1 MALGDGDAGAVGGAL
16 LMTTPLFQTS
26 FLPLLIQVYLIPADV
41 LIWPFFLQVVPG
53 FTAAVAV
60 ERFSARTRHP
70 INMVANSRF
79 ILPRIT
85 MRSHCEQRLDG
96 SSDTLLAMSSLKRF
110 WAALIVVLTLSA
122 PTPASAHPD
131 LVLYIDTAAT
141 IQNQEQQLFL
151 DYYIAKS
158 QQFSFSEIAKL
169 NGDLTAYANSE
180 CSSAVQNLK
189 LSTGDFVVPLQ
200 LRASVALENIAQT
213 GAGAWIWCHFGTE
226 VSFYDVVDFSWQD
239 LNYSGIDGHREFNL
253 GKGTSP
259 SKDLTDYTA
268 IPTLFTQLEA
278 QFTLEFPAGAE
289 VEITEGVVEEEVEE
303 DVEEVTESEVEEEV
317 SEPIVE
323 TESRKDFI
331 ESNTVDS
338 RSWITQL
345 SDKYFR
351 SLDPTPT
358 IVFIGSILAFI
369 LGAFHSVAPGHGKSI
384 MAVLALAENGRR
396 REIYRLGVTMGATHT
411 LGVFILGGLFIVGSN
426 LVPQRTIPILGI
438 ISGTLIIA
446 IGAMYLVK
454 FFKHAQEHRHGHE
467 HHHHDAAVS
476 GGRIALLGVVGGM
489 VPTPTALTVLVGTA
503 ALGSAWYGILLV
515 ASYGVGMTL
524 VLIFAGRLIESL
536 YRYGEGMVES
546 RSSARFVVERAPA
559 IAATIQVIAGFFLVV
574 ISYGALT

>member
-1 MALGDGDAGAVGGAL
+1 
-16 LMTTPLFQTS
+16 
-26 FLPLLIQVYLIPADV
+26 
-41 LIWPFFLQVVPG
+41 
-53 FTAAVAV
+53 
-60 ERFSARTRHP
+60 
-70 INMVANSRF
+70 
-79 ILPRIT
+79 
-85 MRSHCEQRLDG
+85 
-96 SSDTLLAMSSLKRF
+96 MSSLKRF
-110 WAALIVVLTLSA
+110 WAVLIVVLTFSA

-169 NGDLTAYANSE
+169 NGDLTAYSNSE
-180 CSSAVQNLK
+180 CLSAVQNLK
-189 LSTGDFVVPLQ
+189 LSTGDFDVPLK
-200 LRASVALENIAQT
+200 LRSSIALENVVQT
-213 GAGAWIWCHFGTE
+213 GAGAWIWCQFETE
-226 VSFYDVVDFSWQD
+226 VSFYDVVGFSWQD
-239 LNYSGIDGHREFNL
+239 SNFSGIDGHREFNL
-253 GKGTSP
+253 GVGTSP
-259 SKDLTDYTA
+259 SNDLTDYST

-278 QFTLEFPAGAE
+278 QFTLEFPAEAE
-289 VEITEGVVEEEVEE
+289 VVIEEKVVKE
-303 DVEEVTESEVEEEV
+303 DVEEVIESKVEEV
-317 SEPIVE
+317 ISEPIVV

-331 ESNTVDS
+331 ESNRDDS

-351 SLDPTPT
+351 SLNPTPVV
-358 IVFIGSILAFI
+358 VFIGSILAFI

-411 LGVFILGGLFIVGSN
+411 LGVFILGGLFIFGSN
-426 LVPQRTIPILGI
+426 LVPQSTIPILGI
-438 ISGTLIIA
+438 ISGTLIIS

-467 HHHHDAAVS
+467 HHHDAVS
-476 GGRIALLGVVGGM
+476 GGRIALLGVIGGM

-536 YRYGEGMVES
+536 YRYGESLVDS
-546 RSSARFVVERAPA
+546 RSSARLVVERAPA

-574 ISYGALT
+574 ISYGALI

>member
-1 MALGDGDAGAVGGAL
+1 
-16 LMTTPLFQTS
+16 
-26 FLPLLIQVYLIPADV
+26 
-41 LIWPFFLQVVPG
+41 
-53 FTAAVAV
+53 
-60 ERFSARTRHP
+60 
-70 INMVANSRF
+70 
-79 ILPRIT
+79 
-85 MRSHCEQRLDG
+85 
-96 SSDTLLAMSSLKRF
+96 MSSLKKF
-110 WAALIVVLTLSA
+110 WATLIVVLSLSV

-151 DYYIAKS
+151 DYYVAKS

-180 CSSAVQNLK
+180 CLSAVQNLK
-189 LSTGDFVVPLQ
+189 LSTGDFDVPLQ
-200 LRASVALENIAQT
+200 LRASIALENVVQT
-213 GAGAWIWCHFGTE
+213 GAGAWIWCQFETE
-226 VSFYDVVDFSWQD
+226 VRFYDVVEFSWQD

-259 SKDLTDYTA
+259 SKDLTDYSA
-268 IPTLFTQLEA
+268 IPTLFAQLDA
-278 QFTLEFPAGAE
+278 QFTLEFPADAE
-289 VEITEGVVEEEVEE
+289 NVAKEEVEE
-303 DVEEVTESEVEEEV
+303 VIESELQEEA
-317 SEPIVE
+317 SEPLAE

-331 ESNTVDS
+331 KSNSDDS
-338 RSWITQL
+338 RSWITKL

-351 SLDPTPT
+351 TLDPTPA
-358 IVFIGSILAFI
+358 IVLIGSILAFI

-384 MAVLALAENGRR
+384 MAVLALAEHGRR

-411 LGVFILGGLFIVGSN
+411 FGVFILGGLFIFGSN

-446 IGAMYLVK
+446 IGAFYLTK
-454 FFKHAQEHRHGHE
+454 FIKHAQEHRHGHE
-467 HHHHDAAVS
+467 HHHHDEAVS

-536 YRYGEGMVES
+536 YRYGERMVDS

>member
-1 MALGDGDAGAVGGAL
+1 
-16 LMTTPLFQTS
+16 
-26 FLPLLIQVYLIPADV
+26 
-41 LIWPFFLQVVPG
+41 
-53 FTAAVAV
+53 
-60 ERFSARTRHP
+60 
-70 INMVANSRF
+70 
-79 ILPRIT
+79 
-85 MRSHCEQRLDG
+85 
-96 SSDTLLAMSSLKRF
+96 MSSLKRF
-110 WAALIVVLTLSA
+110 WATLIVVLSLSV

-131 LVLYIDTAAT
+131 LILYTDTAAN
-141 IQNQEQQLFL
+141 IQNQGQQVFL

-169 NGDLTAYANSE
+169 NGDLIAYANSE
-180 CSSAVQNLK
+180 CLSAVQNLK
-189 LSTGDFVVPLQ
+189 LSTGEFDVPLQ
-200 LRASVALENIAQT
+200 LRSSIALENVAQT
-213 GAGAWIWCHFGTE
+213 GAGAWIWCQFDTD
-226 VSFYDVVDFSWQD
+226 VSFYDVVEFSWQD

-268 IPTLFTQLEA
+268 ITTLFAQIEA
-278 QFTLEFPAGAE
+278 KFTLEFPAVAE
-289 VEITEGVVEEEVEE
+289 AEIAEEVDKE
-303 DVEEVTESEVEEEV
+303 DVEEVIESEVEEEV
-317 SEPIVE
+317 SEPIVV

-331 ESNTVDS
+331 ESNRDDS
-338 RSWITQL
+338 RSWITKL
-345 SDKYFR
+345 SDRYFR
-351 SLDPTPT
+351 SLDPTPA
-358 IVFIGSILAFI
+358 IVLIGSILAFI
-369 LGAFHSVAPGHGKSI
+369 LGAVHSVAPGHGKSI

-411 LGVFILGGLFIVGSN
+411 LGVFILGGFFIFSSN

-446 IGAMYLVK
+446 IGAFYLTK
-454 FFKHAQEHRHGHE
+454 FIKHAQEHRHEHEHE
-467 HHHHDAAVS
+467 HHHHDEAVS

-489 VPTPTALTVLVGTA
+489 VPTPTALTVLLGTA

-536 YRYGEGMVES
+536 YRYGESMVDS

>member
-1 MALGDGDAGAVGGAL
+1 
-16 LMTTPLFQTS
+16 
-26 FLPLLIQVYLIPADV
+26 
-41 LIWPFFLQVVPG
+41 
-53 FTAAVAV
+53 
-60 ERFSARTRHP
+60 
-70 INMVANSRF
+70 
-79 ILPRIT
+79 
-85 MRSHCEQRLDG
+85 
-96 SSDTLLAMSSLKRF
+96 MSSLKRF
-110 WAALIVVLTLSA
+110 WATLIVVLSLSV

-151 DYYIAKS
+151 DYYVAKS

-180 CSSAVQNLK
+180 CLSAVQNLK
-189 LSTGDFVVPLQ
+189 LSTGDFDVPLQ
-200 LRASVALENIAQT
+200 LRASIALENVVQT
-213 GAGAWIWCHFGTE
+213 GAGAWIWCQFETE
-226 VSFYDVVDFSWQD
+226 VRFYDVVEFSWQD

-253 GKGTSP
+253 GKGSSP
-259 SKDLTDYTA
+259 SKDLTDYSA
-268 IPTLFTQLEA
+268 IPTLFAQLDA
-278 QFTLEFPAGAE
+278 QFTLEFPADAE
-289 VEITEGVVEEEVEE
+289 NVVKEEVEE
-303 DVEEVTESEVEEEV
+303 VFESEVQEEA
-317 SEPIVE
+317 SEPLAE

-331 ESNTVDS
+331 KSNSDNS
-338 RSWITQL
+338 RSWITKL

-351 SLDPTPT
+351 TLDPTPA
-358 IVFIGSILAFI
+358 IVLIGSILAFI

-384 MAVLALAENGRR
+384 MAVLALAEHGRR

-411 LGVFILGGLFIVGSN
+411 LGVFILGGLFIFGSN

-446 IGAMYLVK
+446 IGAFYLTK
-454 FFKHAQEHRHGHE
+454 FIKHAQEHRHGHE
-467 HHHHDAAVS
+467 HHHHDEAVS

-503 ALGSAWYGILLV
+503 ALGSAWYGMLLV

-536 YRYGEGMVES
+536 YRYGESMVDS

>member
-1 MALGDGDAGAVGGAL
+1 
-16 LMTTPLFQTS
+16 
-26 FLPLLIQVYLIPADV
+26 
-41 LIWPFFLQVVPG
+41 
-53 FTAAVAV
+53 
-60 ERFSARTRHP
+60 
-70 INMVANSRF
+70 
-79 ILPRIT
+79 
-85 MRSHCEQRLDG
+85 
-96 SSDTLLAMSSLKRF
+96 MSSLKRF
-110 WAALIVVLTLSA
+110 WATLIVVLSLSV

-151 DYYIAKS
+151 DYYVAKS

-180 CSSAVQNLK
+180 CLSAVQNLK
-189 LSTGDFVVPLQ
+189 LSTGDFDVPLQ
-200 LRASVALENIAQT
+200 LRASIALENVVQT
-213 GAGAWIWCHFGTE
+213 GAGAWIWCQFETE
-226 VSFYDVVDFSWQD
+226 VRFYDVVEFSWQD

-253 GKGTSP
+253 GKGSSP
-259 SKDLTDYTA
+259 SKDLTDYSA
-268 IPTLFTQLEA
+268 IPTLFAQLDA
-278 QFTLEFPAGAE
+278 QFTLEFPADAE
-289 VEITEGVVEEEVEE
+289 NVVKEEVEE
-303 DVEEVTESEVEEEV
+303 VFESEVQEEA
-317 SEPIVE
+317 SEPLAE

-331 ESNTVDS
+331 KSNSDDS
-338 RSWITQL
+338 RSWITKL

-351 SLDPTPT
+351 SLDPTPA
-358 IVFIGSILAFI
+358 IVLIGSILAFI
-369 LGAFHSVAPGHGKSI
+369 LGAVHSVAPGHGKSI

-411 LGVFILGGLFIVGSN
+411 LGVFILGGFFIFSSN

-446 IGAMYLVK
+446 IGAMYLAK

-467 HHHHDAAVS
+467 HHHHDEEVS

-536 YRYGEGMVES
+536 YRYGESMVDS

>member
-41 LIWPFFLQVVPG
+41 LIWPIFLQVVPG

-85 MRSHCEQRLDG
+85 MRSHCEQRLDC

-131 LVLYIDTAAT
+131 LVLYIDTAVT

-200 LRASVALENIAQT
+200 LRASIALENVAQT
-213 GAGAWIWCHFGTE
+213 GAGAWIWCQFDSD
-226 VSFYDVVDFSWQD
+226 VSFYDVVEFSWQD

-268 IPTLFTQLEA
+268 ITTLLAQLEA
-278 QFTLEFPAGAE
+278 QFTLEFPAVAE
-289 VEITEGVVEEEVEE
+289 AEIAEEVDKE
-303 DVEEVTESEVEEEV
+303 DVEEIIESEVEEEV
-317 SEPIVE
+317 SEPIVV

-331 ESNTVDS
+331 ESNRDDS
-338 RSWITQL
+338 RSWITKL
-345 SDKYFR
+345 SDRYFR
-351 SLDPTPT
+351 SLDPTPA
-358 IVFIGSILAFI
+358 IVLIGSILAFI
-369 LGAFHSVAPGHGKSI
+369 LGAVHSVAPGHGKSI

-411 LGVFILGGLFIVGSN
+411 LGVFILGGFFIFSSN

-446 IGAMYLVK
+446 IGAFYLTK
-454 FFKHAQEHRHGHE
+454 FIKHAQEHRHEHE
-467 HHHHDAAVS
+467 HHHHDEAVS

-489 VPTPTALTVLVGTA
+489 VPTPTALTVLLGTA

-536 YRYGEGMVES
+536 YRYGESMVDS

-574 ISYGALT
+574 ISYGAIT

>member
-1 MALGDGDAGAVGGAL
+1 
-16 LMTTPLFQTS
+16 
-26 FLPLLIQVYLIPADV
+26 
-41 LIWPFFLQVVPG
+41 
-53 FTAAVAV
+53 
-60 ERFSARTRHP
+60 
-70 INMVANSRF
+70 
-79 ILPRIT
+79 
-85 MRSHCEQRLDG
+85 
-96 SSDTLLAMSSLKRF
+96 MSSLKRF
-110 WAALIVVLTLSA
+110 WATLIVVLTLSA

-141 IQNQEQQLFL
+141 IENQEQQLFL

-180 CSSAVQNLK
+180 CLSAVQNLK
-189 LSTGDFVVPLQ
+189 LSTGDFDVPLK
-200 LRASVALENIAQT
+200 LRSSIALENVVQT
-213 GAGAWIWCHFGTE
+213 GAGAWIWCQFETE
-226 VSFYDVVDFSWQD
+226 VSFYDVVEFSWQD

-253 GKGTSP
+253 GKGASP
-259 SKDLTDYTA
+259 SKDLTDYSA
-268 IPTLFTQLEA
+268 IPTQFTQIEA
-278 QFTLEFPAGAE
+278 QFTLEFPAE
-289 VEITEGVVEEEVEE
+289 VEAEIAADIVKE
-303 DVEEVTESEVEEEV
+303 DVEEVIESEVKEEVSESEVKEEV
-317 SEPIVE
+317 SEPIVV

-331 ESNTVDS
+331 ESNRDDS
-338 RSWITQL
+338 RSWITRL

-351 SLDPTPT
+351 SLDPTPA

-411 LGVFILGGLFIVGSN
+411 LGVFILGGLFIFGSN

-446 IGAMYLVK
+446 IGAMYLAK
-454 FFKHAQEHRHGHE
+454 FFKRAQEHRHGHE
-467 HHHHDAAVS
+467 HHHHDEAVS

-536 YRYGEGMVES
+536 YRYGESLVDS
-546 RSSARFVVERAPA
+546 RSSARLVVQRAPA

-574 ISYGALT
+574 ISYGALI

>member
-1 MALGDGDAGAVGGAL
+1 
-16 LMTTPLFQTS
+16 
-26 FLPLLIQVYLIPADV
+26 
-41 LIWPFFLQVVPG
+41 
-53 FTAAVAV
+53 
-60 ERFSARTRHP
+60 
-70 INMVANSRF
+70 
-79 ILPRIT
+79 
-85 MRSHCEQRLDG
+85 
-96 SSDTLLAMSSLKRF
+96 MSSLKKF
-110 WAALIVVLTLSA
+110 WATLIVVLSLSV

-151 DYYIAKS
+151 DYYVAKS

-180 CSSAVQNLK
+180 CLSAVQNLK
-189 LSTGDFVVPLQ
+189 LSTGDFDVPLQ
-200 LRASVALENIAQT
+200 LRASIALENVVQT
-213 GAGAWIWCHFGTE
+213 GAGVWIWCQFETE
-226 VSFYDVVDFSWQD
+226 VRFYDVVEFSWQD

-259 SKDLTDYTA
+259 SKDLTDYSA
-268 IPTLFTQLEA
+268 IPTLFAQLDA
-278 QFTLEFPAGAE
+278 QFTLEFPADAE
-289 VEITEGVVEEEVEE
+289 NVVKEEVEE
-303 DVEEVTESEVEEEV
+303 VIESELQEEA
-317 SEPIVE
+317 SEPLAE

-331 ESNTVDS
+331 KSNSDNS
-338 RSWITQL
+338 RSWITKL

-351 SLDPTPT
+351 TLDPTPA
-358 IVFIGSILAFI
+358 IVLIGSILAFI

-384 MAVLALAENGRR
+384 MAVLALAEHGRR

-411 LGVFILGGLFIVGSN
+411 FGVFILGGLFIFGSN
-426 LVPQRTIPILGI
+426 LVPQRTIPMLGI

-446 IGAMYLVK
+446 IGAFYLTK
-454 FFKHAQEHRHGHE
+454 FIKHAQEHRHGHE
-467 HHHHDAAVS
+467 HHHHDGAVS

-524 VLIFAGRLIESL
+524 VLIFAGRLIETL
-536 YRYGEGMVES
+536 YRYGESMVDS

>member
-1 MALGDGDAGAVGGAL
+1 M
-16 LMTTPLFQTS
+16 S
-26 FLPLLIQVYLIPADV
+26 
-41 LIWPFFLQVVPG
+41 
-53 FTAAVAV
+53 
-60 ERFSARTRHP
+60 TR
-70 INMVANSRF
+70 
-79 ILPRIT
+79 
-85 MRSHCEQRLDG
+85 
-96 SSDTLLAMSSLKRF
+96 KRF
-110 WAALIVVLTLSA
+110 WATLIVVLTLSA

-131 LVLYIDTAAT
+131 LVLYIDTAAN
-141 IQNQEQQLFL
+141 IRNQGQQLFL

-169 NGDLTAYANSE
+169 NGDLAAYANSE
-180 CSSAVQNLK
+180 CLSAAQNLK
-189 LSTGDFVVPLQ
+189 LVTGDFDVPLQ
-200 LRASVALENIAQT
+200 LRSSIGLENVAQT
-213 GAGAWIWCHFGTE
+213 GAGAWIWCQFETE
-226 VSFYDVVDFSWQD
+226 VSFYDVVEFSWQD

-259 SKDLTDYTA
+259 SKDLTDYSA

-278 QFTLEFPAGAE
+278 QFTLEFPEVVE
-289 VEITEGVVEEEVEE
+289 VEVVEVEVVEVEVAEEVVKE
-303 DVEEVTESEVEEEV
+303 DVEEVIESKVEEEV
-317 SEPIVE
+317 SEPIAE

-331 ESNTVDS
+331 ESNRGDS

-351 SLDPTPT
+351 TLDPTPA

-396 REIYRLGVTMGATHT
+396 REIYRLGVTMGVTHT
-411 LGVFILGGLFIVGSN
+411 LGVFILGGLFIFGSN

-446 IGAMYLVK
+446 IGAFYLTK
-454 FFKHAQEHRHGHE
+454 FIKHAQEHRHGHE
-467 HHHHDAAVS
+467 HHHHDEAVS

-536 YRYGEGMVES
+536 YRYGESMVDS

>member
-1 MALGDGDAGAVGGAL
+1 
-16 LMTTPLFQTS
+16 
-26 FLPLLIQVYLIPADV
+26 
-41 LIWPFFLQVVPG
+41 
-53 FTAAVAV
+53 
-60 ERFSARTRHP
+60 
-70 INMVANSRF
+70 
-79 ILPRIT
+79 
-85 MRSHCEQRLDG
+85 
-96 SSDTLLAMSSLKRF
+96 MSSLKRF
-110 WAALIVVLTLSA
+110 WAAFIVVLTLSA
-122 PTPASAHPD
+122 PTPANAHPD

-141 IQNQEQQLFL
+141 IENQEQQLFL

-180 CSSAVQNLK
+180 CLSAVQNLK
-189 LSTGDFVVPLQ
+189 LSTGDFDVPLK
-200 LRASVALENIAQT
+200 LRSSIALENVVQT
-213 GAGAWIWCHFGTE
+213 GAGAWIWCQFETE
-226 VSFYDVVDFSWQD
+226 VSFYDVVEFSWQD
-239 LNYSGIDGHREFNL
+239 FNFSGIDGHREFNL
-253 GKGTSP
+253 GVGTSP
-259 SKDLTDYTA
+259 SKDLTDYSA

-278 QFTLEFPAGAE
+278 QFTLEFPAE
-289 VEITEGVVEEEVEE
+289 VEAEIEEAVVEEEVEE
-303 DVEEVTESEVEEEV
+303 VIESEVEEEV
-317 SEPIVE
+317 SEPIVV

-331 ESNTVDS
+331 ESNRDDS

-351 SLDPTPT
+351 SLNPTPVV
-358 IVFIGSILAFI
+358 VFIGSILAFI

-411 LGVFILGGLFIVGSN
+411 LGVFILGGLFIFGSN

-438 ISGTLIIA
+438 ISGTLIIS

-467 HHHHDAAVS
+467 HHHDAVS
-476 GGRIALLGVVGGM
+476 GGRIALLGVIGGM

-536 YRYGEGMVES
+536 YRYGESMVDS

-574 ISYGALT
+574 ISYVALT

>member
-1 MALGDGDAGAVGGAL
+1 MDLAR
-16 LMTTPLFQTS
+16 
-26 FLPLLIQVYLIPADV
+26 
-41 LIWPFFLQVVPG
+41 
-53 FTAAVAV
+53 
-60 ERFSARTRHP
+60 ERP
-70 INMVANSRF
+70 
-79 ILPRIT
+79 
-85 MRSHCEQRLDG
+85 
-96 SSDTLLAMSSLKRF
+96 DTLSAMSSLKRF

-200 LRASVALENIAQT
+200 LRASIALENIAQT
-213 GAGAWIWCHFGTE
+213 GAGAWIWCQFGTE

-278 QFTLEFPAGAE
+278 QFTLEFTAVAE
-289 VEITEGVVEEEVEE
+289 AEIAEEVVTEEVEE
-303 DVEEVTESEVEEEV
+303 VIESKVEEEV
-317 SEPIVE
+317 SEPIVV

-331 ESNTVDS
+331 ESNSDDS

-351 SLDPTPT
+351 SLDPTPA

-411 LGVFILGGLFIVGSN
+411 LGVFILGGLFIVGSK

-467 HHHHDAAVS
+467 HHHDDAVS
-476 GGRIALLGVVGGM
+476 SGRIALLGVIGGM

-536 YRYGEGMVES
+536 YRYGESLVES

-559 IAATIQVIAGFFLVV
+559 IAATIQVIVGFFLVV

>member
-1 MALGDGDAGAVGGAL
+1 M
-16 LMTTPLFQTS
+16 P
-26 FLPLLIQVYLIPADV
+26 P
-41 LIWPFFLQVVPG
+41 
-53 FTAAVAV
+53 
-60 ERFSARTRHP
+60 
-70 INMVANSRF
+70 
-79 ILPRIT
+79 
-85 MRSHCEQRLDG
+85 
-96 SSDTLLAMSSLKRF
+96 DTLSVMSSLKRF
-110 WAALIVVLTLSA
+110 WATLIVVLSLSV

-131 LVLYIDTAAT
+131 LILYTDTAAN
-141 IQNQEQQLFL
+141 IRNQGQQVFL

-169 NGDLTAYANSE
+169 NGDLIEYANSE
-180 CSSAVQNLK
+180 CLSAVQNLK
-189 LSTGDFVVPLQ
+189 LSTGEFDVPLQ
-200 LRASVALENIAQT
+200 LRSSIALENVAQT
-213 GAGAWIWCHFGTE
+213 GAGAWIWCQFDTD
-226 VSFYDVVDFSWQD
+226 VSFYDLVEFSWQD

-268 IPTLFTQLEA
+268 ITTLLAQLEA
-278 QFTLEFPAGAE
+278 QFTLEFPAVAEAEIAEEVDKEGAE
-289 VEITEGVVEEEVEE
+289 EVI
-303 DVEEVTESEVEEEV
+303 ESEVEEEV
-317 SEPIVE
+317 SEPIVV

-331 ESNTVDS
+331 ESNRDDS
-338 RSWITQL
+338 RSWITKL
-345 SDKYFR
+345 SDRYFR
-351 SLDPTPT
+351 SLDPTPA
-358 IVFIGSILAFI
+358 IVLIGSILAFI
-369 LGAFHSVAPGHGKSI
+369 LGAVHSVAPGHGKSI

-411 LGVFILGGLFIVGSN
+411 LGVFILGGFFIFSSN

-446 IGAMYLVK
+446 IGAFYLTK
-454 FFKHAQEHRHGHE
+454 FIKHAQEHRHEHEHE
-467 HHHHDAAVS
+467 HHHHDEAVS

-489 VPTPTALTVLVGTA
+489 VPTPTALTVLLGTA

-536 YRYGEGMVES
+536 YRYGESMVDS
-546 RSSARFVVERAPA
+546 RSGARFVVERAPA

>member
-1 MALGDGDAGAVGGAL
+1 
-16 LMTTPLFQTS
+16 
-26 FLPLLIQVYLIPADV
+26 
-41 LIWPFFLQVVPG
+41 
-53 FTAAVAV
+53 
-60 ERFSARTRHP
+60 
-70 INMVANSRF
+70 
-79 ILPRIT
+79 
-85 MRSHCEQRLDG
+85 
-96 SSDTLLAMSSLKRF
+96 MSSLKKF
-110 WAALIVVLTLSA
+110 WATLIVVLSLSV

-151 DYYIAKS
+151 DYYVAKS

-180 CSSAVQNLK
+180 CLSAVQNLK
-189 LSTGDFVVPLQ
+189 LSTGDFDVPLQ
-200 LRASVALENIAQT
+200 LRASIALENVVQT
-213 GAGAWIWCHFGTE
+213 GAGAWIWCQFETE
-226 VSFYDVVDFSWQD
+226 VRFYDVVEFSWQD

-259 SKDLTDYTA
+259 SKDLTDYSA
-268 IPTLFTQLEA
+268 IPTLFAQLDA
-278 QFTLEFPAGAE
+278 QFTLEFPADAE
-289 VEITEGVVEEEVEE
+289 NVAKEEVEE
-303 DVEEVTESEVEEEV
+303 VIESELQEEA
-317 SEPIVE
+317 SEPLAE

-331 ESNTVDS
+331 KSNSDDS
-338 RSWITQL
+338 RSWITKL

-351 SLDPTPT
+351 TLDPTPA
-358 IVFIGSILAFI
+358 IVLIGSILAFI

-384 MAVLALAENGRR
+384 MAVLALAEHGRR

-411 LGVFILGGLFIVGSN
+411 FGVFILGGLFIFGSN

-446 IGAMYLVK
+446 IGAMYLAK

-467 HHHHDAAVS
+467 HHHHDEEVS

-524 VLIFAGRLIESL
+524 VLIFAGRLIETL
-536 YRYGEGMVES
+536 YRYGESMVDS